1 MSETIKLSTIEP
13 GHAERMLRWMLD
25 PEIAD
30 HVGLRSQPTLD
41 RTLQWIA
48 KAQAGGTMRAWAILR
63 AGEHVGNVVLDCID
77 SYLQSARLSIYVGE
91 ASARGHG
98 VAATALRLAL
108 ESGFTD
114 LGLHRIWLTVHE
126 RNTRATLL
134 YMRAGFR
141 FEGILRDDFLLRG
154 ERVNAILLSIL
165 RSEFSGR
172 TS

>member
-1 MSETIKLSTIEP
+1 MSESVELCALEA
-13 GHAERMLRWMLD
+13 GHAERMLRWMRD

-30 HVGLRSQPTLD
+30 NIGLRSQPTLE
-41 RTLQWIA
+41 RTREWIA
-48 KAQAGGTMRAWAILR
+48 KAQAGGSTRAWAILH

-91 ASARGHG
+91 ASARGRG
-98 VAATALRLAL
+98 VAASALRRAL
-108 ESGFTD
+108 ESGFTE

-126 RNTRATLL
+126 RNTRAALL
-134 YMRAGFR
+134 YTRIGFR

-165 RSEFSGR
+165 RSEFPGG